1 MEKLILTAKTRGL
14 SKPERSALRRAQQ
27 VPAVVYGHNYAP
39 VSIAIS
45 AGELERV
52 YNKGGMSTL
61 IELSVEGA
69 KPETV
74 VIHDIQ
80 RHPVNGRFLH
90 ADLYHVKMDEKMS
103 AEVPIVL
110 TGIAPAVKELSAI
123 LVHHLDHLKVDC
135 LPKDLPHEISVDISG
150 LDKFGAEIMV
160 KDVVLPNGVT
170 VDADVDVNDVVVV
183 AQEAKAEIA
192 VEAAPAD
199 AAEAEKAAIEGQEV
213 EKKGKEEES
222 TEE

>member
-1 MEKLILTAKTRGL
+1 MTAKTRGG

-39 VSIAIS
+39 VSIAVS

-80 RHPVNGRFLH
+80 RHPVYGQPVH
-90 ADLYHVKMDEKMS
+90 VDLYHVKMDEKMS
-103 AEVPIVL
+103 AEVPVIL

-123 LVHHLDHLKVDC
+123 LVHHLDHLKVEC
-135 LPKDLPHEISVDISG
+135 LPKDLPHEISVDIST
-150 LDKFGAEIMV
+150 LDKYGAEIKV
-160 KDVVLPNGVT
+160 KDVVLPAGVT
-170 VDADVDVNDVVVV
+170 IDADMDTNDVIVV

-213 EKKGKEEES
+213 EKKGKEDAAEDSGE
-222 TEE
+222 